1 MRLWQPRIALVVI
14 LALTAFSVYAA
25 WPSEPD
31 RYLPDFIPWP
41 EGRGISITVPT
52 IEGST
57 ITTTKLERRAMKLG
71 LDLRGGTRMVLEA
84 DIPPGSDI
92 DVDEALDGAK
102 DIIERRINAF
112 GVAESEITRQGSDRI
127 AVQLPGVEPDEAFD
141 KIGRTALLRFCEPL
155 HDDEGNIAV
164 VQGGEVLYK
173 SLTCD
178 PQRDGSGD
186 ILTEEGASIE
196 FVPRTDITGGQPL
209 YSAEDIVWT
218 PAEAELSG
226 AQTELTGNYL
236 KSNTFVQADPYTG
249 LPLLTFEFNSD
260 GATLFE
266 QITRRLAPPEG
277 EEENEAGQPLAF
289 FLDDEPIRHE
299 DGRIAAPNVR
309 SVIGAQGVI
318 EGLSLEEAHKL
329 SKLLNAGA
337 FPVPLR
343 VVQQQQVDATLGEE
357 AVKASVIAGEVA
369 LLLIML
375 FMVVYYRLPGL
386 LACLA
391 LGVYTSLL
399 LAIFKIGPII
409 GPVTITLAGVA
420 AFVLSIGMAVDANIL
435 IFERMKEELRLGRGL
450 VAAIDTGFARAWPS
464 IRDSNISTF
473 ITCLILFWFGDQFGE
488 ALVKGFA
495 LTLAIGVAV
504 SMFSAIFVTRT
515 FLRLM
520 LGTPLA
526 RNLSWFAS
534 DLPERVVGREPAPLS
549 GGSAEDS

>member
-1 MRLWQPRIALVVI
+1 MRRWQSRIVLVVI
-14 LALTAFSVYAA
+14 LAVTAFSVYAV

-57 ITTTKLERRAMKLG
+57 ITTTTMERRAMKLG
-71 LDLRGGTRMVLEA
+71 LDLRGGTRLVMEA

-92 DVDEALDGAK
+92 DLDEALDGAK

-127 AVQLPGVEPDEAFD
+127 AVQLPGIEPDEALD
-141 KIGRTALLRFCEPL
+141 KIGRTALLQFCEAVE
-155 HDDEGNIAV
+155 DDAGNFAV
-164 VQGGEVLYK
+164 VEGGTALYE
-173 SLTCD
+173 SHSCE
-178 PQRDGSGD
+178 PQRDDAGN
-186 ILTEEGASIE
+186 ILTEPGATIVFLPQE
-196 FVPRTDITGGQPL
+196 ALYDPQNPDVRGTDGV
-209 YSAEDIVWT
+209 VWT
-218 PAEAELSG
+218 PARAELSG
-226 AQTELTGNYL
+226 AETELTGRFL
-236 KSNTFVQADPYTG
+236 ERNTFITSDPITG
-249 LPLLTFEFNSD
+249 RPELVFNLSSD
-260 GATLFE
+260 GARLLE
-266 QITRRLAPPEG
+266 QVTERLVG
-277 EEENEAGQPLAF
+277 KPLTF
-289 FLDDEPIRHE
+289 FLDGEPILGA
-299 DGRIAAPNVR
+299 DGHIIAPTVQ
-309 SVIGAQGVI
+309 SVISDQGQI
-318 EGLSLEEAHKL
+318 TGLSLNDARTL

-337 FPVPLR
+337 FPVHLR
-343 VVQQQQVDATLGEE
+343 VVQQQQVDATLGED

-369 LLLIML
+369 LLLIMV
-375 FMVVYYRLPGL
+375 FMVLYYRLPGL

-391 LGVYTSLL
+391 LVVYTAVL
-399 LAIFKIGPII
+399 LAIFKVGPII

-450 VAAIDTGFARAWPS
+450 SAAIDTGFARAWPS

-515 FLRLM
+515 FLRLIV
-520 LGTPLA
+520 GTPLA

-534 DLPERVVGREPAPLS
+534 DLPERVVGREPAPVS
-549 GGSAEDS
+549 GGSGEDS

>member
-1 MRLWQPRIALVVI
+1 MRRWQPRIALVVI
-14 LALTAFSVYAA
+14 LVLTAFSVYAA

-41 EGRGISITVPT
+41 AGRGISITVPT

-57 ITTTKLERRAMKLG
+57 ITTTKMERRAMKLG
-71 LDLRGGTRMVLEA
+71 LDLRGGTRLVLEA
-84 DIPPGSDI
+84 DVPPDSDI
-92 DVDEALDGAK
+92 DLDEALDGAK
-102 DIIERRINAF
+102 DIIERRVNEF
-112 GVAESEITRQGSDRI
+112 GVAESEITRQGNDRI
-127 AVQLPGVEPDEAFD
+127 AVQLPGIEPDEALD
-141 KIGRTALLRFCEPL
+141 KIGRTALLQFCEAVE
-155 HDDEGNIAV
+155 DDAGNFAV
-164 VQGGEVLYK
+164 VDGGSAVYEPH
-173 SLTCD
+173 TCE
-178 PQRDGSGD
+178 PQRDEAGN
-186 ILTEEGASIE
+186 ILTDPPEANVVFLAKQALYDAANPEASKIND
-196 FVPRTDITGGQPL
+196 V
-209 YSAEDIVWT
+209 VWT
-218 PAEAELSG
+218 PSKGVLKGAE
-226 AQTELTGNYL
+226 TELTGQFL
-236 KSNTFVQADPYTG
+236 QRNTYVRANPITG
-249 LPLLTFEFNSD
+249 APDLAFNLNSD
-260 GATLFE
+260 GAGLFE
-266 QITRRLAPPEG
+266 QITQRLVG
-277 EEENEAGQPLAF
+277 KPLTF
-289 FLDDEPIRHE
+289 YLDGEPILGA
-299 DGRIAAPNVR
+299 DGHIIAPTVQ
-309 SVIGAQGVI
+309 SVISDQGQI
-318 EGLSLEEAHKL
+318 TGLTLEDANTL

-337 FPVPLR
+337 FPVHLR
-343 VVQQQQVDATLGEE
+343 VVQQQQVDATLGED

-375 FMVVYYRLPGL
+375 FMVAYYRLPGV

-435 IFERMKEELRLGRGL
+435 IFERMKEELRIGRGL
-450 VAAIDTGFARAWPS
+450 AAAIDTGFARAWPS

-526 RNLSWFAS
+526 RNLSWFAH
-534 DLPERVVGREPAPLS
+534 DLPPRVLGREPAPASAAS
-549 GGSAEDS
+549 GEES